1 MVGAV
6 AQKLQS
12 DGQSAQ
18 RYARSVGKVVRVTP
32 TVLNSD
38 AYDSGDVLFTMTEI
52 PEAVDAV
59 GGLAVVEQIVIYDK
73 DDQTAAV
80 WTIYFGAASTTLNS
94 PDSAPNI
101 SDANAAGASA
111 GLGLRAIANAT
122 ADYMDA
128 GGLKI
133 ATLRNLGLIV
143 QAAVDSR
150 SVYVGAVVT
159 GTPTQTTGGIVMDIY
174 FA

>member
-1 MVGAV
+1 MTGI
-6 AQKLQS
+6 AQKLQT
-12 DGQSAQ
+12 DGYAAQ
-18 RYARSVGKVVRVTP
+18 RVADSVGTCVRITP

-52 PEAVDAV
+52 AEAVDEN
-59 GGLAVVEQIVIYDK
+59 GGLARLEQIVIYDK
-73 DDQTAAV
+73 DDQAAAA
-80 WTIYFGAASTTLNS
+80 WTLWFGAASTTLAA
-94 PDSAPNI
+94 PDSAPSI

-111 GLGLRAIANAT
+111 GLGLRGLAVASGDFI
-122 ADYMDA
+122 DA
-128 GGLKI
+128 GGVKI

-143 QAAVDSR
+143 QAAADSR

-159 GTPTQTTGGIVMDIY
+159 GTPTQATSGIVVDLY

>member
-1 MVGAV
+1 MAIAQVLQTDGA
-6 AQKLQS
+6 A
-12 DGQSAQ
+12 AQ
-18 RYARSVGKVVRVTP
+18 RVADSVGKVVRITP

-52 PEAVDAV
+52 ANAVDAV
-59 GGLAVVEQIVIYDK
+59 GGSARIAQIVIYDK
-73 DDQTAAV
+73 DDQAAAA
-80 WTIYFGAASTTLNS
+80 WQLWFGAASTTLAA
-94 PDSAPNI
+94 PDAAPSI
-101 SDANAAGASA
+101 SDANATGASA
-111 GLGLRAIANAT
+111 GLGLRGLAVAST
-122 ADYMDA
+122 AFIDA

-133 ATLRNLGLIV
+133 ATLTSVGLIV
-143 QAAVDSR
+143 QAAADST

>member
-1 MVGAV
+1 MAI
-6 AQKLQS
+6 AQKLQL
-12 DGQSAQ
+12 DGAAAQ
-18 RYARSVGKVVRVTP
+18 RVAESVGKVVRVTP

-52 PEAVDAV
+52 ANAVDEE
-59 GGLAVVEQIVIYDK
+59 GGAARIEQIVIYDK

-80 WTIYFGAASTTLNS
+80 WTLYFGAGSTTLAA
-94 PDSAPNI
+94 PDSAPSI

-111 GLGLRAIANAT
+111 GLGLRAMALAT
-122 ADYMDA
+122 TDWADA

-133 ATLRNLGLIV
+133 ATVRNVGLIV
-143 QAAVDSR
+143 QAAEDST

>member
-1 MVGAV
+1 MTGV

-12 DGQSAQ
+12 DGNSAQ
-18 RYARSVGKVVRVTP
+18 RVAGSTGKVVRVTP

-38 AYDSGDVLFTMTEI
+38 AYDSGDVLFTMTEV

-59 GGLAVVEQIVIYDK
+59 GGYARIEQIVIYDK
-73 DDQTAAV
+73 DNQTAAV
-80 WTIYFGAASTTLNS
+80 WAIYFGAASTTLAA
-94 PDSAPNI
+94 PDSAPSI

-111 GLGLRAIANAT
+111 GLGLRGIANVT
-122 ADYMDA
+122 GDWLDA

-143 QAAVDSR
+143 QAAADSR

-159 GTPTQTTGGIVMDIY
+159 GTPTQATGGIVMDIY

>member
-1 MVGAV
+1 MSV
-6 AQKLQS
+6 AQVLQT
-12 DGQSAQ
+12 DGAAAQ
-18 RYARSVGKVVRVTP
+18 RVADSVGKVVRITP

-52 PEAVDAV
+52 ANAVDAN
-59 GGLAVVEQIVIYDK
+59 GGCARIEQIVVYDK

-80 WTIYFGAASTTLNS
+80 WAIYFGAGSTTLAA
-94 PDSAPNI
+94 PDSAPSI

-111 GLGLRAIANAT
+111 GLGLRGIANVT
-122 ADYMDA
+122 GDWLDA

-133 ATLRNLGLIV
+133 MTLRNLGLIV
-143 QAAVDSR
+143 QAAADSK